1 MGIDYLLSRAS
12 TSNDSLGDEISSIQ
26 DKMFSARVFDIC
38 LDDKSPMFD
47 EVGEWNGIGAVK
59 FSLLDSPINENQIE
73 QNANNIAYPLFP

>member
-1 MGIDYLLSRAS
+1 MGIDFLLSRAS

-59 FSLLDSPINENQIE
+59 FVLLDSPINENQIE